1 MFPVAVLDGKVVDL
15 DTLKLGDFSS
25 GYFFGA
31 GLFET
36 LRLVEQRPQCLV
48 RHAER
53 LKRGL
58 SAISVIEPP
67 LASRL
72 SIDVLG
78 ADITAGIERCLAES
92 GRAPDVVKVTVSDGH
107 VLLTFRNSSPVGSM
121 SIDVLESSYRA
132 GDTLLNHKTIAYL
145 KQYRDLGSGLLFQN
159 ERGELCESPTANLF
173 VAFEDH
179 VATPPLSAPCLA
191 GIIRE
196 VLLERGTLGDL
207 RLREEP
213 ILASSMGAAIGVCL
227 TNSLALAIPVT
238 SYLGRSLPGSV
249 PLAALAREAVSSV
262 E

>member
-1 MFPVAVLDGKVVDL
+1 MFPVAVLDGKVVHL
-15 DTLKLGDFSS
+15 DTLKLADFSS

-36 LRLVEQRPQCLV
+36 LRLVEQRAQFLA

-58 SAISVIEPP
+58 SAISAIEPP
-67 LASRL
+67 VASRL
-72 SIDVLG
+72 SIDALG
-78 ADITAGIERCLAES
+78 ADITAGVERCRTES
-92 GRAPDVVKVTVSDGH
+92 GATPDVAKVTVSDGH
-107 VLLTFRNSSPVGSM
+107 VLLTFRSSSPVGSM

-132 GDTLLNHKTIAYL
+132 GDTLPNHKTIAYL
-145 KQYRDLGSGLLFQN
+145 KQYRSLRSGLLFQN
-159 ERGELCESPTANLF
+159 ERGELCESPTANVF

-196 VLLERGTLGDL
+196 VLLERGALGDL
-207 RLREEP
+207 RLSEEP
-213 ILASSMGAAIGVCL
+213 IEASSMAAAVGVCL
-227 TNSLALAIPVT
+227 TNSVALAIPVT
-238 SYLGRSLPGSV
+238 SYLGRALPGSAR
-249 PLAALAREAVSSV
+249 LAALAREAVSFM